1 MLGVKFAVVAPYNA
15 DPCVRNGRNVR
26 EDATTQLGYWML
38 FRVAA
43 TFPFPI
49 SRFILYLSISQSE
62 NKKKLL

>member
-1 MLGVKFAVVAPYNA
+1 MPGVKFAVVAPYNA

-43 TFPFPI
+43 TDPI
-49 SRFILYLSISQSE
+49 ASRFCISQSE